1 MMTRRTYSD
10 DEIQKMARGS
20 GSLSDTS
27 ETLVIEP
34 WRKYVANVL
43 TSNRTKTFDSSN
55 ISQGQRISFFNADA
69 AQDLILQDDSSSD
82 VYTLGPG
89 MHVEL
94 EALVDA
100 PTDGADW
107 AKVAGSTIIEV
118 LDTTGNWDPPA
129 FVHRVWAEVFGGGAG
144 GNGGTDATS
153 ALAFG
158 GAGGGSGTVLE
169 DFVSVVPGTPVAYVI
184 GAGGSGGSASG
195 GSGGVGGDSAFGIL
209 TAPGGL
215 VGLTESGLA
224 APSTPPGSGAIA
236 IHGSPGQS
244 TGNNF
249 TTIKMYG
256 GTGGSNKRGAGGAS
270 VLGATAGV
278 GNVFGGGGGGGA
290 AVSTGTADHESGGA
304 GVNGRVLLR
313 Y

>member
-1 MMTRRTYSD
+1 MAKRTYSD

-55 ISQGQRISFFNADA
+55 ISQGQRVSFFNADA

-129 FVHRVWAEVFGGGAG
+129 FVHRIWAEVYGGGGGGKAGEDQTSDLCESGAGGGAG
-144 GNGGTDATS
+144 GVAEAFIKVTPGTPIAYGIG
-153 ALAFG
+153 AG
-158 GAGGGSGTVLE
+158 GAGGASEDASGADGAATTFGSMTANGGL
-169 DFVSVVPGTPVAYVI
+169 
-184 GAGGSGGSASG
+184 AGDNITGSSQGGSASG
-195 GSGGVGGDSAFGIL
+195 GDINRTGG
-209 TAPGGL
+209 
-215 VGLTESGLA
+215 
-224 APSTPPGSGAIA
+224 PGSGTILATA
-236 IHGSPGQS
+236 S
-244 TGNNF
+244 T
-249 TTIKMYG
+249 ILARQ
-256 GTGGSNKRGAGGAS
+256 GGSNGRGIGGGPSSDAYD
-270 VLGATAGV
+270 ATNGSEF
-278 GNVFGGGGGGGA
+278 GGGGGGGGA
-290 AVSTGTADHESGGA
+290 ASLGGSSA
-304 GVNGRVLLR
+304 WGIGGDGGDGRVLLK